1 VRMRLKK
8 TFDMN
13 GYNAA
18 AQAILRT
25 MQRYGI
31 VLADGGNIA
40 LTAQS
45 DDDTTAKW
53 ATLGIDSHSL
63 FGVAVTDFE
72 VIDTGPR
79 IAETYEC
86 ARSAVVPGGGVFVD
100 GFED

>member
-1 VRMRLKK
+1 MS
-8 TFDMN
+8 

-40 LTAQS
+40 LTAQN
-45 DDDTTAKW
+45 DDDTTATW
-53 ATLGIDSHSL
+53 AGLGIDNHVFWNGSQ
-63 FGVAVTDFE
+63 GAAVQVTDFE
-72 VIDTGPR
+72 IIDTGAR
-79 IAETYEC
+79 IAETYDC
-86 ARSAVVPGGGVFVD
+86 VRSAVVPGDVLFAD